1 MENFGDTAT
10 TLSKNPLGI
19 IALFIV
25 LVYGIAGLVLG
36 ASGES
41 LLESHKTVLVW
52 FLAIFPFSVLGSF
65 TWLVSKHH
73 TKLYSPSDFRN
84 DEGFIRILS
93 PEEQKRKIESEVKE
107 IRENDSDITET
118 NSTKPDH
125 KNNNQLMQSIL
136 LAEELAF
143 RELETLYN
151 VSINRHVS
159 IGTGYDTGMDGMF
172 VSENQAYI
180 IEIKYVRNRINILTF
195 EKGLKALTQKLK
207 KFNWKNFQIIF
218 AIVIEDESLLTKEQ
232 TNDIFNKF
240 SATGNQLGVRVTP
253 KVFLLAEL
261 KEKFGYQSS

>member
-10 TLSKNPLGI
+10 KLSKNPLGI

-36 ASGES
+36 VSGES

-52 FLAIFPFSVLGSF
+52 FLAIFPFSVLGAF

-93 PEEQKRKIESEVKE
+93 PEEQKRRIESEVQE
-107 IRENDSDITET
+107 IRANESDITKT
-118 NSTKPDH
+118 NSPKSGP

-159 IGTGYDTGMDGMF
+159 IGPGYDTGMDGMF
-172 VSENQAYI
+172 VSANQAYVV
-180 IEIKYVRNRINILTF
+180 EIKYVRNRVNLLTF
-195 EKGLKALTQKLK
+195 DKGLRAIAERLK

-218 AIVIEDESLLTKEQ
+218 VIVMEDESLLTKDQMGE
-232 TNDIFNKF
+232 ISNKF
-240 SATGNQLGVRVTP
+240 SATGSQLGVTVTP

-261 KEKFGYQSS
+261 KEKFGYSSS